1 MKRFTLSLFVIFLIS
16 TLYGCGPKGNPKETL
31 ESYYTNVI
39 NANYDA
45 AYALLSET
53 DRKATSKED
62 FALFMQ
68 LNAELYKLNGVEV
81 NQAEKNRETIVFDVT
96 EKQHSYM
103 EEKDKSH
110 TYKRLV
116 VVENGEWR
124 VFADKT
130 YGDSIAG
137 QMVRIGQL
145 HLNGIG
151 EKKESPNEAA
161 IWFNKALKRDSAHN
175 DANFGLALSY
185 MKLGRFEESIDAA
198 KKFVD
203 SETDSIK
210 KSDGLNV
217 LGVSYEAMRY
227 VAKAKEALQK
237 AVELN
242 PDNEYAKTNLS
253 RYK

>member
-1 MKRFTLSLFVIFLIS
+1 MKRFTLSLFAIFLIA
-16 TLYGCGPKGNPKETL
+16 TLYGCGPKGDPKETL

-45 AYALLSET
+45 AYALLSEA
-53 DRKATSKED
+53 DRKATSKDD
-62 FALFMQ
+62 FALFMRM
-68 LNAELYKLNGVEV
+68 NAELYKLNATEV
-81 NQAEKNRETIVFDVT
+81 KGAEKSGETVVFEVT
-96 EKQHSYM
+96 EKQHSYT

-110 TYKRLV
+110 TYKRSV
-116 VVENGEWR
+116 VAENGEWK

-151 EKKESPNEAA
+151 EKKENPNEAA
-161 IWFNKALKRDSAHN
+161 IWFNKALQRDSAHN
-175 DANFGLALSY
+175 DANFGLALAY
-185 MKLGRFEESIDAA
+185 MKLGRFQESIDAA
-198 KKFVD
+198 KKFVE
-203 SETDSIK
+203 SETYNIK

-217 LGVSYEAMRY
+217 LGVSYEAMRD
-227 VAKAKEALQK
+227 VAKAKEAYQK
-237 AVELN
+237 AVESN
-242 PDNEYAKTNLS
+242 PGNEYAKTNLS